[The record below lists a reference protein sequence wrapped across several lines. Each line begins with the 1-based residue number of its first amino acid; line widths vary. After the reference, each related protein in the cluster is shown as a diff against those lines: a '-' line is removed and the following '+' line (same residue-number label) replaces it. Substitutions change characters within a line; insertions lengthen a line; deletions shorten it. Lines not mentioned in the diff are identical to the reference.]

1 MKEENIKGEYQR
13 KVDKSLIPTCNI
25 MGVNIAAIN
34 MNWLL
39 KYLDANL
46 SDIKGDYICVSNVH
60 TTVTSYEDAAYCAV
74 QNGGLM
80 AIPDGGPLSS
90 VGRKRGYSDM
100 DRTTGPSLM
109 GEIFKISAEKG
120 YRHYFYGSTE
130 ETLKLLEEKLQEN
143 YPGIQI
149 AGMYANGPSSAVVV
163 GDRAYIVDF
172 GPGVVRQAS
181 AAYFNGIDAL
191 RPDLLT
197 VAFCTHLHTDHT
209 AGYPDLIF
217 TPWVL
222 ERPVPLKVFGPKGM
236 QHMTD
241 HILKAYETDIDFR
254 INGFEKANESGY
266 RVEVTE
272 IESGIIYKD
281 DRVTV
286 EAFPVSHGTLECY
299 GYKFI
304 TPDKTIVI
312 TGDTAP
318 LDIVAEKAKD
328 CDILLHEVEY
338 AAGISCREPKWQK
351 YHREVHTLSTDLA
364 QVAKKAN
371 PKLLVT
377 YHRIYHM
384 NIQDN
389 RKNLAAEMA
398 WRDEAILDEIR
409 EAGYE
414 GYVVNGKDLDIF

>member
-1 MKEENIKGEYQR
+1 MQTKL
-13 KVDKSLIPTCNI
+13 V
-25 MGVNIAAIN
+25 
-34 MNWLL
+34 LL
-39 KYLDANL
+39 
-46 SDIKGDYICVSNVH
+46 G
-60 TTVTSYEDAAYCAV
+60 
-74 QNGGLM
+74 
-80 AIPDGGPLSS
+80 
-90 VGRKRGYSDM
+90 
-100 DRTTGPSLM
+100 TGTPN
-109 GEIFKISAEKG
+109 ACP
-120 YRHYFYGSTE
+120 
-130 ETLKLLEEKLQEN
+130 N
-143 YPGIQI
+143 
-149 AGMYANGPSSAVVV
+149 ANGPSSAVVV
-163 GDRAYIVDF
+163 GDRAYLVDF

-181 AAYFNGIDAL
+181 AAYFNGVDAL

-222 ERPVPLKVFGPKGM
+222 ERPVPLKVFGPKGL

-241 HILKAYETDIDFR
+241 HILQAYETDIDFR
-254 INGFEKANESGY
+254 IHGFEKANESGY

-272 IESGIIYKD
+272 IESGIVYRD
-281 DRVTV
+281 DLVTV

-299 GYKFI
+299 GYKFT
-304 TPDKTIVI
+304 TPDRTIVI

-318 LDIVAEKAKD
+318 LDLVAEKSKG

-364 QVAKKAN
+364 GVAKKAN

-384 NIQDN
+384 NVQDN
-389 RKNLAAEMA
+389 HKNLAAEMA
-398 WRDEAILDEIR
+398 WRDAAILDEIR
-409 EAGYE
+409 DAGYD
-414 GYVVNGKDLDIF
+414 GYVVNGNFKIRGSVPILVYELVRCPVRFGMSPETLSIFIYPTGRFYHTLRYFRTVFSLTLTSSERIIIVLQLWQNSRIFCCLSLQEPDPQTACTVCLSFAFQKGCFIWQLLLRNP